1 MSNKDVFKSVYSKKI
16 NKDKNYAEILNRI
29 ESGSKGH
36 YFRFALIP
44 ICLILVICGIV
55 MINNSNFI
63 TKDKK
68 TNNNNIIINNIETLG
83 AYRIDADIR
92 EIDNIDNTLIDY
104 INVEDLKIPND
115 LNDISYSA
123 IYGRKN
129 IDIKIYDKLI
139 NYQYAYSDTKT
150 KRNIVISFS
159 KENKPVRDYYFSDRG
174 SKQSTINGVKL
185 TIYNYEEVYMTEFI
199 YNNINFDIETSNIK
213 EEELILLLQSII
225 K

>member
-1 MSNKDVFKSVYSKKI
+1 MSNKHVFKSVYSKKI
-16 NKDKNYAEILNRI
+16 NKDKNYNEILNRI
-29 ESGSKGH
+29 EVKDKKH

-68 TNNNNIIINNIETLG
+68 TNINGNIIINNIEELG

-92 EIDNIDNTLIDY
+92 EIDNTLINY
-104 INVEDLKIPND
+104 INVEDLKIPSD
-115 LNDISYSA
+115 LVNTSYSA

-139 NYQYAYSDTKT
+139 NYQYAYSDTK
-150 KRNIVISFS
+150 KDRNIVISFS
-159 KENKPVRDYYFSDRG
+159 KENKPVRDYYFSDEG
-174 SKQSTINGVKL
+174 CKTSTINGVKL
-185 TIYNYEEVYMTEFI
+185 TIYKYQEVYMSEFK
-199 YNNINFDIETSNIK
+199 YNDINFDIETTNIK
-213 EEELILLLQSII
+213 EEEFILLLQSII